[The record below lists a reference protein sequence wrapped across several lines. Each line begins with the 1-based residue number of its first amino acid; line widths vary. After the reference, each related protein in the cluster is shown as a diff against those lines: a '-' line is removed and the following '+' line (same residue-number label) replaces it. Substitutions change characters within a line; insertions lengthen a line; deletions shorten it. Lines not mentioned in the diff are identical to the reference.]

1 MNELDQV
8 ATQHQTKLQLN
19 ISNNVGLVMANAL
32 GLRAALLS
40 LGVAFIEA
48 QTLQPQTRTIYLT
61 AHKRADHILAGLY
74 AENSPISAHQL
85 NAAFKLYGL
94 MRQPLTQLSANSAA
108 GIFVAKNIIQA
119 MAGELNSVRHNRQ
132 RGLAAIF
139 QSSKQLSFI

>member
-1 MNELDQV
+1 
-8 ATQHQTKLQLN
+8 
-19 ISNNVGLVMANAL
+19 
-32 GLRAALLS
+32 
-40 LGVAFIEA
+40 
-48 QTLQPQTRTIYLT
+48 
-61 AHKRADHILAGLY
+61 
-74 AENSPISAHQL
+74 
-85 NAAFKLYGL
+85 